1 MAMKSKVLIL
11 MALVLAVATAAT
23 TMTAFAEP
31 EKKKKNQISEQ
42 VADSIQTTSQAIL
55 RLKVRQVRRVPDNY
69 QPPSITLA
77 KPKLN

>member
-1 MAMKSKVLIL
+1 MKNKKMIL
-11 MALVLAVATAAT
+11 MAVILAVATAAT

-31 EKKKKNQISEQ
+31 EKKKKNHQISEQ
-42 VADSIQTTSQAIL
+42 VTDSIQATSQAIL
-55 RLKVRQVRRVPDNY
+55 RLKVRQARTVPDNY